1 MLRQEKAAPPEPD
14 PAGDT
19 FAPDG
24 PTTVFRAF
32 VQDEFLEWPAWTRL
46 RRILDANGGSY
57 GLSGP
62 RGAGK
67 SWLMLRAIC
76 WAKEGARP
84 GIGLWYPS
92 PSEYRPLDF
101 LASLS
106 DSLAN
111 EIRRWFG
118 EHPDAQRRL
127 RRARWTTRV
136 CAVTG
141 FAAVLAWYVLGH
153 STAFGDVVRGL
164 GLGLVG
170 AGASGLAALLVTRG
184 WRRRHPEERLLQE
197 ARVIGE
203 RARWTATR
211 REGSEIGAQAGS
223 GIIGSIKRS
232 REREL
237 VERPATL
244 SSLVHDFR
252 ALAELAGTATGG
264 RVVIAIDELD
274 KMADPGKVR
283 ELLRDIKGIFEVPG
297 VRFLVSV
304 SDEAARNLSL
314 GALTERNEFNSSFYT
329 VLQAQPPSPD
339 ECAELLQRRGGVPRE
354 VALVL
359 AVLAGGNP
367 REVVRLAELAGQAA
381 TGREAAMKTIEE
393 EALTLRREIVTALE
407 LEGVPPVTREARIAA
422 FRALPDDAFEEQSA
436 FEELCRSALSDGMW
450 EPKWRDPGWAP
461 RFDEAWSRLMVR
473 LAVAGELADSR
484 ELVRDEKVGL
494 RLRDVVT
501 AAGQSAAVA
510 RIILEGKLRVETRHG
525 PALGPSVDEV
535 RDQLTTLARA
545 YEGIRSSMPA
555 GKERTQRMDK
565 LASDARAHARTAS
578 LDPDDVIVRL
588 RSIQPGDRVV
598 ALAAVQATA
607 DPATAD
613 DVLAIAA
620 DPATPFEQYHALRA
634 LESLRPNLSRMQRVA
649 LVTLLE
655 DPDWNAALNKDRSRT
670 ELAGR
675 LLAAL
680 QQEPMPA

>member
-1 MLRQEKAAPPEPD
+1 LLLKEKAAAPEPD
-14 PAGDT
+14 PVDAG
-19 FAPDG
+19 FAPRG
-24 PTTVFRAF
+24 PATVFRAF

-46 RRILDANGGSY
+46 RKILDANGGSY

-76 WAKEGARP
+76 WAKEGPRP
-84 GIGLWYPS
+84 GLGLWYPS
-92 PSEYRPLDF
+92 PSEYDPLAF

-111 EIRRWFG
+111 EIRRWFDT
-118 EHPDAQRRL
+118 HPDAHRRL
-127 RRARWTTRV
+127 WIAQWITRLT
-136 CAVTG
+136 AAAG
-141 FAAVLAWYVLGH
+141 FAGVLAWVLLAS
-153 STAFGDVVRGL
+153 STAFGDVVRALGLAVAAGAVTGL
-164 GLGLVG
+164 GAHML
-170 AGASGLAALLVTRG
+170 TRW
-184 WRRRHPEERLLQE
+184 WRRLHPEEQLLRE
-197 ARVIGE
+197 SRVIGE

-211 REGSEIGAQAGS
+211 REGLDIGASAGS
-223 GIIGSIKRS
+223 GIAGVIKRS

-252 ALAELAGTATGG
+252 ALAELAGTTTGG

-283 ELLRDIKGIFEVPG
+283 ALLRDIKGIFEVPG

-314 GALTERNEFNSSFYT
+314 GALTERNEFNSSFYM

-339 ECAELLQRRGGVPRE
+339 QCAELLQRRGGVPRE

-407 LEGVPPVTREARIAA
+407 IEGVPPVTRETRIAA
-422 FRALPDDAFEEQSA
+422 FRALPDDAFEEQSG
-436 FEELCRSALSDGMW
+436 FERLCRSALSDGMW
-450 EPKWRDPGWAP
+450 APDWRDAGWTP

-501 AAGQSAAVA
+501 AASQSAAVA
-510 RIILEGKLRVETRHG
+510 RIILEGRLRVETRHG

-535 RDQLTTLARA
+535 RDQLTALARA
-545 YEGIRSSMPA
+545 YEEIRSSMPS
-555 GKERTQRMDK
+555 GRERTQRMDK
-565 LASDARAHARTAS
+565 LASDARALARAAS
-578 LDPDDVIVRL
+578 LDPDDVIIRL
-588 RSIQPGDRVV
+588 RSTEPGDRVV

-613 DVLAIAA
+613 DVLTIVAE
-620 DPATPFEQYHALRA
+620 PATPFEQYQALRA
-634 LESLRPNLSRMQRVA
+634 LESLRPNLSVEQRARLVA
-649 LVTLLE
+649 LLE
-655 DPDWNAALNKDRSRT
+655 GADWNAALNHDRSRT

-675 LLAAL
+675 LLAAV